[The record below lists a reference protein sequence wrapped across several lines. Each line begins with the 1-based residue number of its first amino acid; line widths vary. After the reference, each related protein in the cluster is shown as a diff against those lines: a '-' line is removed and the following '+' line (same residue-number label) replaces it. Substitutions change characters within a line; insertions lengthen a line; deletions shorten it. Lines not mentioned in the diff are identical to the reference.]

1 MNETKK
7 RESYRLLMLIANQ
20 KLAEKAA
27 ELFLEQNLPLQYRMN
42 AKGTAS
48 SEIMDT
54 LGFGSVDK
62 YVLAAM
68 VPRSFGS

>member
-27 ELFLEQNLPLQYRMN
+27 GLFLEQNLPIQY
-42 AKGTAS
+42 GT
-48 SEIMDT
+48 
-54 LGFGSVDK
+54 
-62 YVLAAM
+62 
-68 VPRSFGS
+68 

>member
-27 ELFLEQNLPLQYRMN
+27 ELFLQKNLPLQYRARIPGRM
-42 AKGTAS
+42 AQEGTHLRGC
-48 SEIMDT
+48 T
-54 LGFGSVDK
+54 
-62 YVLAAM
+62 
-68 VPRSFGS
+68 R